1 MVKVRPIVRRV
12 AVAALLLSA
21 GCSALLGLDDLTD
34 LPAAP
39 TTEAGADAGV
49 DAPDGAPGK
58 STKVDV
64 LLVVD
69 DSSSMGDKSRLLA
82 SSLDPLL
89 REIATAGDVH
99 LGVITSSLGGIEL
112 CAKGRPSSRAHLVR
126 TGADGGTLPSAASGF
141 LTYDATKGV
150 DAFIAEAKSVV
161 VSVEQSG
168 CGVEAPL
175 ESAYRFLV
183 QPDPWNELGPPIGL
197 GNSPYLGI
205 DQAVLAER
213 RAFLRPDSLV
223 VVVMITDE
231 DDASLDPGSV
241 RGQGV
246 AFAQLSFPGST
257 TQRPN
262 GGTTAPRPTQV
273 CATNPASPD
282 CTSCGFGL
290 TCDAADA
297 GCLKIKNDP
306 GCTGDGGPHYG
317 ATEDDLNV
325 RFFDMKRRFGVDP
338 LYPVRRYVT
347 GLTEATVP
355 KREEEHFRALPNGGA
370 EYSDEYAG
378 LPSCTNPLF
387 AANLPQSDAEE
398 LCALTRG
405 PRRSDQVVFALITG
419 APQSLLDDPSNPA
432 WDQLVGVDPEKFDA
446 STQDPHMR
454 PSIAPRPSLAG
465 PSPVRGDNGTDPA
478 HGREYDTN
486 GQDLQFACTFALDP
500 VRVCDFGDP
509 SCDCADPTKNPP
521 LCTATLGEQAR
532 AKAYPGIRPLRVAKG
547 LGDRAIVGSI
557 CPPPRKTYTDTMT
570 RLAELLRP
578 KLR

>member
-1 MVKVRPIVRRV
+1 MA
-12 AVAALLLSA
+12 AVLLSA
-21 GCSALLGLDDLTD
+21 GCGALLGLDDLTD

-39 TTEAGADAGV
+39 ATEAGTDAGA

-58 STKVDV
+58 SAKVDV

-82 SSLDPLL
+82 SALDPLL

-99 LGVITSSLGGIEL
+99 LGVITSSLGGFEA
-112 CAKGRPSSRAHLVR
+112 CPNGRRSSRAHLVR
-126 TGADGGTLPSAASGF
+126 TDTDGGALPSAASGF

-161 VSVEQSG
+161 AAVGQSG
-168 CGVEAPL
+168 CGFEAPL

-197 GNSPYLGI
+197 GTSPYRGI
-205 DQAVLAER
+205 DQVVLAER

-231 DDASLDPGSV
+231 DDASLDPASV

-246 AFAQLSFPGST
+246 AFAQLFFPGST
-257 TQRPN
+257 TSRPGN
-262 GGTTAPRPTQV
+262 PPAGTTAPRPTQI
-273 CATNPASPD
+273 CATDPASPD
-282 CTSCGFGL
+282 CTSCLYGNS
-290 TCDAADA
+290 CDAAADAADA
-297 GCLKIKNDP
+297 GCVKIKNDP
-306 GCTGDGGPHYG
+306 GCTGDGGLYYG
-317 ATEDDLNV
+317 PTEDDLNV

-355 KREEEHFRALPNGGA
+355 KREEEHFRALPDGGV
-370 EYSDEYAG
+370 EYSDDYAG

-387 AANLPQSDAEE
+387 AANLPQNDTEE

-405 PRRSDQVVFALITG
+405 PRRSDQVVLALITG
-419 APQSLLDDPSNPA
+419 APQSLLDDPANPA
-432 WDQLVGVDPEKFDA
+432 WAQLVGADPEKYDTSA
-446 STQDPHMR
+446 QDPHMR
-454 PSIAPRPSLAG
+454 QSTTPRPNLAG
-465 PSPVRGDNGTDPA
+465 PSAVRGDNGTDPA
-478 HGREYDTN
+478 HGREYETN
-486 GQDLQFACTFALDP
+486 GQDLQFACTFALDA
-500 VRVCDFGDP
+500 VRVCDVNDP
-509 SCDCADPTKNPP
+509 SCDCADPTRNPP
-521 LCTATLGEQAR
+521 LCTATLGEQVR

-547 LGDRAIVGSI
+547 LGERAIVGSI